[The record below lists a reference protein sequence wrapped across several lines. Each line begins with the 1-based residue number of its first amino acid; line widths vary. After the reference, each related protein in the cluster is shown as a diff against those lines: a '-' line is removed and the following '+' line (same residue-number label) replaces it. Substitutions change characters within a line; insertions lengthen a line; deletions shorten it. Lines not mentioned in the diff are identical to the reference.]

1 MTYEAIF
8 DSINLY
14 CWLLLTDD
22 TPIKNS
28 KTISS
33 IRERLNK
40 LFLCNTSKL
49 FITQRSEWFFRKIR
63 KQKTKMT
70 FVCCLD
76 YQAELFS
83 SVVLRKRK
91 FQ

>member
-28 KTISS
+28 KTIF
-33 IRERLNK
+33 K
-40 LFLCNTSKL
+40 H
-49 FITQRSEWFFRKIR
+49 QRKVEQIIF
-63 KQKTKMT
+63 M
-70 FVCCLD
+70 
-76 YQAELFS
+76 
-83 SVVLRKRK
+83 
-91 FQ
+91 